1 MVHFTHSDTTATW
14 LGVILCNSVESSIVH
29 SWILKH
35 FETFY
40 YNSMQPKDYTR
51 VMEEP
56 QSDNYASEDVMCNIR
71 SWIQN
76 GTTWA

>member
-1 MVHFTHSDTTATW
+1 MQNGDTTATW
-14 LGVILCNSVESSIVH
+14 LGMILRDSVESSVIH
-29 SWILKH
+29 SLILKH

-40 YNSMQPKDYTR
+40 YDSMQPKDYTR

-56 QSDNYASEDVMCNIR
+56 RSDDYANEDVMHNIR